1 MPNRYRLKGAS
12 LEEIRRKAEQQYGP
26 AARIVSAE
34 RVSSPGIAGLFAQDR
49 YEAMV
54 EVLPKH
60 EVVTGEVVP
69 DADIL
74 AGADADAAASPPIGT
89 AAGGTRATASAGK
102 LPDAGKFDAGA
113 AAGAKAAAAPSA
125 SLAGER
131 GGPPEARPAVGPA
144 HHLHG
149 SAIAA
154 LLEEADAAELSLHR
168 PAAAGVSTESRDFA
182 EILEQLG
189 AGLRAPAEPVA
200 GPAGRAAGTPAG
212 PLSAP
217 GTPATQ
223 APAVA
228 GSIVHPPAV
237 PASDT
242 GIPAVKVAAA
252 RDAGRPET
260 PLAAAPVPVPVPV
273 PLRGVG
279 DLVALVGLGDDA
291 MDAALAMS
299 MAAGGADVRTAGDL
313 SAYGHLHVDGRQGAT
328 AARAHAVV
336 TERTVL
342 VAFGIGRARNTL
354 ARVQSVAAL
363 SADQIWV
370 VVDAGRKHEDTA
382 RWVGVL
388 AAQLNLTAVAV
399 VGASETGSPESVN
412 ALGLPVGWIDARPAG
427 PDVTWQN
434 RRESSGALRGEG

>member
-34 RVSSPGIAGLFAQDR
+34 RVSSPGIVGLFAQDR

-74 AGADADAAASPPIGT
+74 AGADADPAASPAIGT

-113 AAGAKAAAAPSA
+113 AAGAKAGAAPSA
-125 SLAGER
+125 SPAGEP

-223 APAVA
+223 APAVH

-237 PASDT
+237 PASEA

-260 PLAAAPVPVPVPV
+260 PLAAVPV
-273 PLRGVG
+273 PLSGVG

-399 VGASETGSPESVN
+399 VGASETGTPESVN

-434 RRESSGALRGEG
+434 RRESSGGPRGEG